1 MPTSE
6 RPLPPTWTR
15 LRANAPC
22 FGGPVRPGR
31 PVAGLARGPA
41 LALGPALGLGLGLGL
56 ALALALT
63 LAIAPFPPF
72 ASAVRAETP
81 KPAEPAA
88 TITPPA
94 PDGPAGTATA
104 AELFQDA
111 DLAQGEA
118 LIAEGD
124 CTACHIRNVGG
135 DGLAIYRPQGRI
147 SSPSFLRGMVEYCNT
162 QLNLQLFPE
171 DVSSIAAVLNRDHYH
186 FK

>member
-1 MPTSE
+1 MPTSA
-6 RPLPPTWTR
+6 RPLPPTWTCA
-15 LRANAPC
+15 RANAPC
-22 FGGPVRPGR
+22 FGGPDRPGR
-31 PVAGLARGPA
+31 PVAGLAQGPA
-41 LALGPALGLGLGLGL
+41 LAGGAALARGAALG
-56 ALALALT
+56 LALT

-88 TITPPA
+88 TITPPVL
-94 PDGPAGTATA
+94 DGPAGTATA

>member
-1 MPTSE
+1 MPTSA

-15 LRANAPC
+15 LRANVPC
-22 FGGPVRPGR
+22 FGGPVRPGC

-41 LALGPALGLGLGLGL
+41 LARGAALGL
-56 ALALALT
+56 ALV
-63 LAIAPFPPF
+63 LAIAPLPPF
-72 ASAVRAETP
+72 SSAVRAETP

-88 TITPPA
+88 TITPPVL
-94 PDGPAGTATA
+94 DGPAGTATA